1 MGDHLNNPILGG
13 SLVRRLHRPE
23 EFLVVAPLKPLLP
36 SGQKISVEK
45 RAADVSARDVATS
58 VLEVDPNDAS
68 ADNGQLVCS
77 ETGAVGK
84 SDACPDRGPRL
95 GM

>member
-1 MGDHLNNPILGG
+1 MGNHLTNPMLGG

-23 EFLVVAPLKPLLP
+23 EFLAVAALEPVLP
-36 SGQKISVEK
+36 PGQKISVEK

-58 VLEVDPNDAS
+58 ALAVDPNEAS

-77 ETGAVGK
+77 KTGAVAK
-84 SDACPDRGPRL
+84 SGACPG
-95 GM
+95 